1 LEPLA
6 TDGAEGFFPVAFLV
20 ALLEVIFEVFFEGL
34 FVFLV
39 LMK

>member
-6 TDGAEGFFPVAFLV
+6 TDGAEGFFPVVFLV
-20 ALLEVIFEVFFEGL
+20 ALLEVFLVVFFEGL